1 MNNTYLIIALGGILV
16 IFVLAVVGV
25 NTFSG
30 IEVPDA
36 GEGPISRRSEGI
48 FISEDGGREFEKSL
62 RFSEDSR
69 NAFELPIQELKQFGE
84 DGQTLFASTANDGLY
99 RSTDRGDTWNQI
111 FEGPTITSF
120 AFDSNDRNIVYV
132 AAMYEGRARVYKT
145 FNGNGPYRE
154 MYVEPRSTAQI
165 VSIDFDPTQANTLY
179 IALSNGVILKTT
191 NGGES
196 WFFLDTIPEP
206 IVDLHLHTTD
216 PNKLYVL
223 TTTGMYRSDNQ
234 GEEFEKLRVSIPGNI
249 YTGVSVTAM
258 DVNPQD
264 GNRVILTGVDVV
276 IESKDG
282 GETWED
288 VEIITPESNA
298 NISAVT
304 YSPNNRNKIQY
315 ISGSVFYSSSDGG
328 RSWRTTQ
335 LDISGRRAV
344 SSLLISRENDDIIVL
359 GVR

>member
-1 MNNTYLIIALGGILV
+1 MNNTYLIIVLGGILV
-16 IFVLAVVGV
+16 VFVLAVVGV

-36 GEGPISRRSEGI
+36 GDGPVSRRSEGI
-48 FISEDGGREFEKSL
+48 YISDDGGREFEKSL
-62 RFSEDSR
+62 QFPENSR
-69 NAFELPIQELKQFGE
+69 NAFELPIQEIKQFGT

-99 RSTDRGDTWNQI
+99 RTTDGGDTWSQI

-165 VSIDFDPTQANTLY
+165 VSIDFDPTAANTLY
-179 IALSNGVILKTT
+179 MGLSNGVILKTT

-206 IVDLHLHTTD
+206 IVDLQLHTTD
-216 PNKLYVL
+216 ANKLYVL

-234 GEEFEKLRVSIPGNI
+234 GESFEKLRVLIPGNI
-249 YTGVSVTAM
+249 YSGVSVTAM

-264 GNRVILTGVDVV
+264 GDRIVLTGVDVM
-276 IESKDG
+276 IESKDE
-282 GETWED
+282 GETWQNI
-288 VEIITPESNA
+288 EIITPESNA

-304 YSPNNRNKIQY
+304 YSPNNSNKIQY
-315 ISGSVFYSSSDGG
+315 ISGTVFYSSSDGG

-335 LDISGRRAV
+335 LDIPGRRTI